1 MKEGQVYNRADIV
14 NFAGL
19 TPEATTFQRM
29 KGFTSGGRSL
39 NASEYSRRY
48 IDEKTERVDT
58 VAYATAIAYAFDRMF
73 GNPIHDYLAKVH
85 DNELTGEM
93 IPIVTVNFNEPVD
106 NGYKAK
112 FRLWSIAP
120 EGDGES
126 TDAYDYTGSF
136 KANGSIIEG
145 VAKVL
150 EGNTNEPLTITAISF
165 EASGEQAT
173 QLVTFNVSDA
183 DGQVANAKIAI
194 NSANTVYTD
203 VNGIAMVDLSKGTY
217 SKIVISKT
225 GYTTQNSISV
235 TVDGSSIYKAI
246 TLEKAS

>member
-203 VNGIAMVDLSKGTY
+203 VNGIAMVDLSKEHIQ
-217 SKIVISKT
+217 KM
-225 GYTTQNSISV
+225 
-235 TVDGSSIYKAI
+235 
-246 TLEKAS
+246 L